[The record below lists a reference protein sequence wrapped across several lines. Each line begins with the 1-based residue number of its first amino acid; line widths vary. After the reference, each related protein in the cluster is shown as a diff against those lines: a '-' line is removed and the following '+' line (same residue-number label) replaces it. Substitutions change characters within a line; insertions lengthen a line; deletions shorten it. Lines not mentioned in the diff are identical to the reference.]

1 MKTTADLMAGLLLEA
16 GVERIYGVVGDSLN
30 AFTDALRR
38 LEKIQWVHVRH
49 EEGAAFAAGAEAH
62 LTGKLAVCAGS
73 CGPGNLHLING
84 LFDCHRSGVPVL
96 AIAAHIPSTEIGIDY
111 FQATHP
117 ESLFKECAHYV
128 ELVSHPEQLDQVLA
142 RAIRVAVGKRGVA
155 VVVIPGDIAI
165 KAAVGRPRR
174 WLVPK
179 APVVMPPEEDVQQL
193 ATLLNG
199 ATRVTLFCGA
209 GCAGAHEEVLALA
222 QKLKSPIVHTLRGK
236 EFMEYD
242 NPFDVG
248 MTGLVGFASGYK
260 AMKSCD
266 ALLILGADFPYRQ
279 FFPEEAVIAQIDLRP
294 DALGNRCPLDL
305 GLIGN
310 VKETISALLPTVD
323 QKEDS
328 THLEDAVADYKK
340 ARKDLDALAESRP
353 HSTQIHPQYVTKL
366 VSKLAAPDAIF
377 TCDVGTPIAWTARY
391 LEVNGKRRIVGSFN
405 HGSMANAMLHAIG
418 AQSTFPNRQVISF
431 SGDGGF
437 TMMMGEFVT
446 LIQMGLPV
454 KIILLNNGTLGFVEL
469 EMKASGFLDS
479 QCDLKNPNFADMA
492 NAMGILG
499 VRVDRPQQLE
509 EGIQRA
515 LKHDGP
521 ALVDIVSARQELV
534 MPPTTTF
541 EEAKHFGLFT
551 LKSVL
556 DGRFRELVDLAKT
569 TLTR

>member
-1 MKTTADLMAGLLLEA
+1 MKTTADLMADMLLEA

-117 ESLFKECAHYV
+117 EVLFKECAHYV

-155 VVVIPGDIAI
+155 VVVLPGDIAI
-165 KAAVGRPRR
+165 RPAVGRPRR
-174 WLVPK
+174 WLVPA
-179 APVVMPPEEDVQQL
+179 APVVTPSEEGLQQL
-193 ATLLNG
+193 ATLLND
-199 ATRVTLFCGA
+199 TNRVTLFCGA

-222 QKLKSPIVHTLRGK
+222 KKLKSPIVHTLRGK
-236 EFMEYD
+236 EFIEYD

-266 ALLILGADFPYRQ
+266 TLLVLGADFPYRQ

-310 VKETISALLPTVD
+310 VKETIAALLPALE

-328 THLEDAVADYKK
+328 SHLDDAVADYKG

-353 HSTQIHPQYVTKL
+353 HSTQIHPQYVTKV

-391 LEVNGKRRIVGSFN
+391 LQVNGKRRIVGSFN

-418 AQSTFPNRQVISF
+418 AQATFPKRQVISF

-469 EMKASGFLDS
+469 EMKAGGFLDS

-515 LKHDGP
+515 LEHDGP
-521 ALVDIVSARQELV
+521 ALVDVVSVRQELV

-541 EEAKHFGLFT
+541 DEAKHFGLFT
-551 LKSVL
+551 LKAVL
-556 DGRFRELVDLAKT
+556 DGRFRELVELAKT
-569 TLTR
+569 NLTR

>member
-1 MKTTADLMAGLLLEA
+1 MKTTADLMAELLLEA

-117 ESLFKECAHYV
+117 EVLFKECAHYV

-155 VVVIPGDIAI
+155 VVVIPGDVAI

-179 APVVMPPEEDVQQL
+179 APVVTPPDEDVQQL
-193 ATLLNG
+193 AALLNE
-199 ATRVTLFCGA
+199 ANRVTLFCGA
-209 GCAGAHEEVLALA
+209 GCAGAHQEVLALA
-222 QKLKSPIVHTLRGK
+222 KKLKSPIVHTLRGK
-236 EFMEYD
+236 EFIEYD

-310 VKETISALLPTVD
+310 VKETITALLPTLE

-328 THLEDAVADYKK
+328 THLDDAVADYKG

-353 HSTQIHPQYVTKL
+353 HSTQIHPQYVTKV

-418 AQSTFPNRQVISF
+418 AQSTFPNRQVVSF

-509 EGIQRA
+509 EGIRRA
-515 LKHDGP
+515 LQHDGP

-569 TLTR
+569 SLTR